1 MAPAS
6 DSHYPRIVP
15 VGDAALTVELGD
27 SIDLAIN
34 QRVYLLEQ
42 ALQTTP
48 AEGVID
54 LVPTYRSLLVLFNPC
69 QVDFRTLS
77 QHIRDQLPHM
87 SGTPMDKPREVKIPV
102 YYGGEDGP
110 DLAFVAEHNH
120 LTPREVIDLQ
130 SSQLYPVYMMG
141 FTPGFPYLG
150 GMDERIATPRLA
162 SPRTLVKA
170 GAVGI
175 AGQQTGIY
183 PIDSP
188 GGWRIIGRTDF
199 VLFDPD
205 ADQPFALSPGGL
217 VRFVP
222 IKEDHNDD

>member
-1 MAPAS
+1 MVPAF
-6 DSHYPRIVP
+6 DSPYPRILS
-15 VGDAALTVELGD
+15 VGDAALTVELGN

-34 QRVYLLEQ
+34 RRVFMLEK
-42 ALQTTP
+42 ALQTAP
-48 AEGVID
+48 PEGIVD
-54 LVPTYRSLLVLFNPC
+54 LVPTYHSLLVLFAPC
-69 QVDFRTLS
+69 RIDYQTLS
-77 QHIRDQLPHM
+77 QHILDQLVCM
-87 SGTPMDKPREVKIPV
+87 SDAQMDKPREVKIPV
-102 YYGGEDGP
+102 HYGGEGGP

-120 LTPREVIDLQ
+120 LTPREVIDIHCGR
-130 SSQLYPVYMMG
+130 LYPVYMMG

-150 GMDERIATPRLA
+150 GLDERISAPRLA

-170 GAVGI
+170 GSVGI

-199 VLFDPD
+199 VLFDPE
-205 ADQPFALSPGGL
+205 AEQPFALSPGDL

-222 IKEDHNDD
+222 LQEDHHDD

>member
-1 MAPAS
+1 MVPAF
-6 DSHYPRIVP
+6 DSPYPRILS
-15 VGDAALTVELGD
+15 VGDAALTIELGN

-34 QRVYLLEQ
+34 RRVFMLEQ

-48 AEGVID
+48 AKGVID
-54 LVPTYRSLLVLFNPC
+54 LVPTYRSLLVLFDPGI
-69 QVDFRTLS
+69 VDFQTLS
-77 QHIRDQLPHM
+77 QHIHNHLRDLPDAQGQQ
-87 SGTPMDKPREVKIPV
+87 SREVIIPV
-102 YYGGEDGP
+102 HYGGEDGP
-110 DLAFVAEHNH
+110 DLAFVAELNH
-120 LTPREVIDLQ
+120 LTPREVILMHCG
-130 SSQLYPVYMMG
+130 QLYPVYMMG

-150 GMDERIATPRLA
+150 GLEERIAAPRLA

-170 GAVGI
+170 GSVGI

-199 VLFDPD
+199 VLFDPE
-205 ADQPFALSPGGL
+205 ADQPFALSPGDL

-222 IKEDHNDD
+222 LHEDHHDD